1 MKRIINNKILVL
13 ILLLV
18 LLILPGCLPD
28 NGGILDGFVTT
39 KVKISGKNQI
49 EVSESFYAVATITPE
64 GEYKDSFVW
73 SSSNEDVLKV
83 TEDGYVTGVNSG
95 TASVVATSTENEYI
109 TGTLYIKVIN
119 KKIEYTNEAPE
130 KITLI
135 GDSNVH
141 VDTISYFRFD
151 TYPLNA
157 SQDVVFSSSN
167 EDIATIDKLG
177 IARFKK
183 AGNVIITVA
192 SKIDNS
198 ITSSN
203 NVTVED
209 NLRNPSLEEATIDV
223 IKNTKDSILGI
234 SNYKYN
240 SNGKLVVSSF
250 GSGFVYNVRGI
261 LSNGEYANDI
271 NDENITNYEYYVIT
285 NQHVINGSDEL
296 KVYLHTIDE
305 EIHANLIHY
314 DDKVDLSLLK
324 FKYDEY
330 IKPLKFSDSDTLVH
344 GETVI
349 AIGNPEGFDF
359 SSSATRGIVSYP
371 ERFISDDTDGDG
383 TNDWDAVY
391 IQHDASINPGN
402 SGGPLLNMYGEVI
415 GINTMKFATAD
426 IDNMG
431 FSIPTNTIVELLPY
445 LEKEEVPQR
454 AKIGITVIAI
464 LDLLQTD
471 YENSDYKYIL
481 PEGQKTGLYI
491 TGISEGSPA
500 YGKLQK
506 DDILLEFNGIVLR
519 KSIQLRAELGAIVV
533 GSETVIN
540 VKVLRNGEVLSIDLI
555 F

>member
-198 ITSSN
+198 ITSSI